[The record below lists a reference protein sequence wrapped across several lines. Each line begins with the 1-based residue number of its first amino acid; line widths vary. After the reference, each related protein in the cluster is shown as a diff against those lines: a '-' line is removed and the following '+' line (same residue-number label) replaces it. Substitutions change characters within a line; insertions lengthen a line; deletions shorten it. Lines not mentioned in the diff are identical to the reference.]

1 MQLAHS
7 QHSPIDKSRT
17 WSTCL
22 SSELHF
28 FLASLIL
35 RFRFYSAQNG
45 SGVVM
50 YFYVIVWLDTTQIH
64 LNKSL
69 FVIEIVRRIEL
80 ELNGVNVLNLTKF
93 RDCNSASSHNW
104 YWSCN
109 SSSCTQLQLIHIYR
123 CMCLYMNMSGLH
135 ILLHH
140 DCKLSTMTTTTPQYT
155 RSCSLK

>member
-35 RFRFYSAQNG
+35 RFRFFSAQNG

-69 FVIEIVRRIEL
+69 FVIEIVRRIEPG
-80 ELNGVNVLNLTKF
+80 LNGVNVSNLTKF
-93 RDCNSASSHNW
+93 RDCNSASSHN
-104 YWSCN
+104 
-109 SSSCTQLQLIHIYR
+109 
-123 CMCLYMNMSGLH
+123 
-135 ILLHH
+135 
-140 DCKLSTMTTTTPQYT
+140 
-155 RSCSLK
+155 